1 MATNS
6 MTAITIDGKSYD
18 MMTLSDAAKQQ
29 LANIQA
35 TDSEI
40 QRLQIQMAIAQTAR
54 TAYAAALN
62 AELPKTEQ

>member
-1 MATNS
+1 MAINS

-18 MMTLSDAAKQQ
+18 MMSMSDAAKQQ

-54 TAYAAALN
+54 VAYAAALN
-62 AELPKTEQ
+62 SQLPKTEQ

>member
-1 MATNS
+1 

-18 MMTLSDAAKQQ
+18 MMSLSDAARQQ
-29 LANIQA
+29 LANIQS

-54 TAYAAALN
+54 TASAAALN